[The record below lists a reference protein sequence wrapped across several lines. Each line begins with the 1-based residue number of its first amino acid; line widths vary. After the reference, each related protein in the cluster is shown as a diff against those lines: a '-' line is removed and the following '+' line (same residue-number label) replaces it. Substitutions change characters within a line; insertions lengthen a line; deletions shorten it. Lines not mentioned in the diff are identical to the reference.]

1 MSPLRCQ
8 SAGASCS
15 CCEMTFWVDAQLTP
29 LLARWLREEFG
40 VEAYA
45 VRELGLQRAKD
56 REIFD
61 AARIAN
67 VVIITK
73 DRDFVDLVIRLGSPP
88 QILWLTCGN
97 TSNAQLRRI
106 FQARFADALALL
118 EQGESIVEVS
128 DAFG

>member
-1 MSPLRCQ
+1 
-8 SAGASCS
+8 
-15 CCEMTFWVDAQLTP
+15 MTFWVDAQLTP
-29 LLARWLREEFG
+29 LLSRWLREEFG

-56 REIFD
+56 REIFE
-61 AARIAN
+61 AARRAN

-73 DRDFVDLVIRLGSPP
+73 DSDFVDLVRRVGSPP
-88 QILWLTCGN
+88 QVLWLTCGN

-118 EQGESIVEVS
+118 EQGEAIVEIS
-128 DAFG
+128 GALG